1 MTDKRKRFRFFAA
14 LLAGIGVLAIFIVC
28 LVKFMPTGKHMT
40 SEEYFGQLGETEAA
54 VVVEDHIAQERALI
68 QDGNVYI
75 DYTLVE
81 RELNSR
87 FYWDASASL
96 LLFTTPTQTFEIAPN
111 TSSYTI
117 DGESFDAGYD
127 ILRTTSSGMFLAM
140 NFMQQYSDL
149 ICAVYDTPSRVVIT
163 YGSES
168 VTTAELKVDTAVR

>member
-1 MTDKRKRFRFFAA
+1 MTDKRKRFRFFAV

-87 FYWDASASL
+87 FYWDA
-96 LLFTTPTQTFEIAPN
+96 
-111 TSSYTI
+111 
-117 DGESFDAGYD
+117 
-127 ILRTTSSGMFLAM
+127 
-140 NFMQQYSDL
+140 
-149 ICAVYDTPSRVVIT
+149 
-163 YGSES
+163 
-168 VTTAELKVDTAVR
+168 